1 MCIKYPLFL
10 SGFNKNLNFLDGVS
24 KENIQISNLMK
35 TRPVTAGLFC
45 ADGRTDLTKL
55 IVAFR
60 NFANALKTS
69 HPIFRV
75 FLEMVRFPE
84 IVNLLL

>member
-45 ADGRTDLTKL
+45 ADGRTDIKKL
-55 IVAFR
+55 IA
-60 NFANALKTS
+60 
-69 HPIFRV
+69 V
-75 FLEMVRFPE
+75 FLNCE
-84 IVNLLL
+84 NASKK